1 MVHYLKFNERNT
13 MIKPKTDLHA
23 LLLNVLETLESCEG
37 YVNCPS
43 RSPSMLTEVV
53 LRQDQIKE
61 YLKKGKE

>member
-1 MVHYLKFNERNT
+1 
-13 MIKPKTDLHA
+13 MIKPKTDLHT

-43 RSPSMLTEVV
+43 RSPSMLTEVL

-61 YLKKGKE
+61 YLKKGKDD